1 METPM
6 LYELLTIMPFLAI
19 ASCIA
24 LGIVTIFVC
33 SNEVVPEAFGFVV
46 HDRKKARRSAPGWMP
61 GGAQAVAER
70 PKARFPGAP
79 PSRHRGLVI

>member
-1 METPM
+1 METAM
-6 LYELLTIMPFLAI
+6 LYELLTITPFLAI

-61 GGAQAVAER
+61 RGCPSGGGATKGAV
-70 PKARFPGAP
+70 
-79 PSRHRGLVI
+79 SRRAA

>member
-1 METPM
+1 M
-6 LYELLTIMPFLAI
+6 LYELLTITPFLAI

-61 GGAQAVAER
+61 RGCPSGGGATKGAV
-70 PKARFPGAP
+70 
-79 PSRHRGLVI
+79 SRRAA